1 MRLGRSRFYHA
12 GEIIYSQDEPSTAV
26 RVILDGS
33 VKMTARSAGGGET
46 LLDFRTQGDLLG
58 EREVLQALGVIH
70 AAQHGRDP
78 GTQSLPARERWP
90 AHLRSPKPSPGR
102 GAAADAL
109 RHPGAA
115 RRATATALRPSQV
128 LIIPGEEFARFLA
141 DEPNAWTAMA
151 QDLETRLSE
160 AELRLRGIASESANR
175 RLARALLSLSMS
187 TALAGVERTSLRL
200 SQAELASWIGTSRE
214 TVERV
219 LRDWRNR
226 SIIETGYRTIT
237 VLQIGDLMRIAGMPW
252 DPRPRSRT
260 A

>member
-1 MRLGRSRFYHA
+1 MRLGRARFYHA
-12 GEIIYSQDEPSTAV
+12 GEVIYSQGGLSTAV

-33 VKMTARSAGGGET
+33 VKMTARSSSGGET
-46 LLDFRTQGDLLG
+46 LLEIRTQGDLLG
-58 EREVLQALGVIH
+58 EREVLRALGVTH
-70 AAQHGRDP
+70 ATEHSQAP
-78 GTQSLPARERWP
+78 GGKNLPTGG
-90 AHLRSPKPSPGR
+90 RSPKPSPGR
-102 GAAADAL
+102 AAAADAL

-128 LIIPGEEFARFLA
+128 LIIPGEEFARFLTV
-141 DEPNAWTAMA
+141 EPNAWTAMA
-151 QDLETRLSE
+151 QDLEARLSE
-160 AELRLRGIASESANR
+160 AELRLRGIASEGANR

-226 SIIETGYRTIT
+226 RIIETGYRTIT
-237 VLQIGDLMRIAGMPW
+237 VLQVGDLMRVAGMRW
-252 DPRPRSRT
+252 DPRPRSRP

>member
-12 GEIIYSQDEPSTAV
+12 GVIIYSQGEVSTAV

-33 VKMTARSAGGGET
+33 VKMTARSTSGGET
-46 LLDFRTQGDLLG
+46 LLEIRTHGDLLG
-58 EREVLQALGVIH
+58 EREVLQALGVIN
-70 AAQHGRDP
+70 ATEYNRDQ
-78 GTQSLPARERWP
+78 GAKSLPIGG
-90 AHLRSPKPSPGR
+90 RSPKPSPVR
-102 GAAADAL
+102 DAAADAL

-128 LIIPGEEFARFLA
+128 LIIPGEEFARFLT
-141 DEPNAWTAMA
+141 DEPNTWTAMA

-160 AELRLRGIASESANR
+160 AELRLRGIASEGANR

-214 TVERV
+214 TVERI

-226 SIIETGYRTIT
+226 RIVETGYRTIT
-237 VLQIGDLMRIAGMPW
+237 VLQVGDLMRVAGMRW
-252 DPRPRSRT
+252 NPRPRSRP